1 MKRSLVL
8 ALCVCLLASA
18 RAEEP
23 LPLTHQG
30 YAFDEPGILIR
41 QRLFGLAHGVSML
54 AAACLDLPEQ
64 SLAIQNTYAA
74 WHAKQAET
82 IAILVRDLS
91 AHHFGKR
98 AAEANW
104 QDLMRALRL
113 KDSIVPSLGSVPLK
127 EACATLAEALTRPRY
142 DFAALLAEADALPA
156 SPVPLAPPVPPA
168 AAPTPEPAPPV
179 AQPLAA
185 PAIDVTAA
193 PAAEPV
199 VAPMDTP
206 VVAPAAVLPAPTF
219 DPPAA
224 TVTEARP
231 Q

>member
-1 MKRSLVL
+1 MKRPFVL

-82 IAILVRDLS
+82 IAVLVRDLS

-104 QDLMRALRL
+104 QDLMRALKL

-142 DFAALLAEADALPA
+142 DFVALLAEADTLPAPPAPSTPQAALPA
-156 SPVPLAPPVPPA
+156 
-168 AAPTPEPAPPV
+168 PEPA
-179 AQPLAA
+179 LAPA
-185 PAIDVTAA
+185 ASMPAAESAIDVTAA
-193 PAAEPV
+193 PAAES
-199 VAPMDTP
+199 
-206 VVAPAAVLPAPTF
+206 AAVPVAVPPAPTF

-224 TVTEARP
+224 TVTETSP